1 MKVTCVPSVGAA
13 TVPPEKPGV
22 VPVVLPVP
30 STLLPEIHD
39 SIPAV
44 ERAAPMPPADD
55 AWLRTIAYSMSRFSS
70 LPAFIN

>member
-1 MKVTCVPSVGAA
+1 MPSVGA
-13 TVPPEKPGV
+13 TQVLPEKPGV

-30 STLLPEIHD
+30 STELPEIHD

-44 ERAAPMPPADD
+44 ERAEPMPPADD
-55 AWLRTIAYSMSRFSS
+55 AWLRTIANSMSRFNS